1 MKIPDKVKV
10 AGHYYKVVWDN
21 GRLSETGFV
30 GETDHNLDVIYLCKY
45 YPKQARAKSEIEETF
60 LHEILHAIDVNYNN
74 HSLNEEVVQRL
85 SIGLYQV
92 LKDNFKF

>member
-10 AGHYYKVVWDN
+10 AGHVYKVVWDN
-21 GRLSETGFV
+21 GRLSESGFV

-60 LHEILHAIDVNYNN
+60 LHEILHTIDVNYNN
-74 HSLNEEVVQRL
+74 HALNEKTITRL
-85 SIGLYQV
+85 AVGLYQV
-92 LKDNFKF
+92 LKDNFKL